1 MYYKD
6 KKYDLTLHD
15 VVPKDK
21 SKALRSLSPEYYREM
36 PDRIW
41 ETHEVAVGILN
52 SLNAIYLL
60 PEYKRYRGLMEKTQ
74 EVIRVLL
81 YETGRMEEYE
91 KWLYERNEHKKV
103 EE

>member
-15 VVPKDK
+15 VVSKGK
-21 SKALRSLSPEYYREM
+21 SKALKNLSPDYYRDM

-52 SLNAIYLL
+52 SLNAIYVL
-60 PEYKRYRGLMEKTQ
+60 PQYKKDRGLMEKTQ
-74 EVIRVLL
+74 EVIRALL
-81 YETGRMEEYE
+81 YETGRMEEYD
-91 KWLYERNEHKKV
+91 KWIYEYKQGKNKE
-103 EE
+103 

>member
-15 VVPKDK
+15 VVSKDK
-21 SKALRSLSPEYYREM
+21 SKALGTLSPDYYRDM

-60 PEYKRYRGLMEKTQ
+60 PQYKRDRGLMKKTQ
-74 EVIRVLL
+74 EVIHALL
-81 YETGRMEEYE
+81 HETGRMEEYE
-91 KWLYERNEHKKV
+91 KWIYEYKQRKNKE
-103 EE
+103 

>member
-1 MYYKD
+1 MYYKG

-15 VVPKDK
+15 VVSKDK
-21 SKALRSLSPEYYREM
+21 SKALRTLSPDYYRDM

-52 SLNAIYLL
+52 SLNAICPL
-60 PEYKRYRGLMEKTQ
+60 PQYKRDRGLMEKTQ
-74 EVIRVLL
+74 EVIRALL

-91 KWLYERNEHKKV
+91 KWIYERYEYKKV